1 MLHVTF
7 LLWNTPKQPKLL
19 TCPEI
24 ARRIGRSRGHVARL
38 AKQSR
43 IPADRIT
50 TAGGHDRYELTP
62 DLAEWMHK
70 VRCPP
75 RRKKKFK
82 MEFFT
87 LICRASRREDGSDTA
102 LVCEEMGDFVNEIAE
117 RVNVLLKR
125 MPSVLTMRQL
135 REALFPAIVRLMQ
148 LDLELKNRLPP
159 RHRDEVKSQT
169 TPEPPPP
176 SQAHGNA

>member
-1 MLHVTF
+1 M
-7 LLWNTPKQPKLL
+7 PKQPKLL

-50 TAGGHDRYELTP
+50 TAGGHYRYELTP

-102 LVCEEMGDFVNEIAE
+102 LVCEEIGDFVGEIEE
-117 RVNVLLKR
+117 RVEVLLKR
-125 MPSVLTMRQL
+125 RPSILTVQQL
-135 REALFPAIVRLMQ
+135 AEALLPAISRLIVIDQ
-148 LDLELKNRLPP
+148 RLQKRLPKRP
-159 RHRDEVKSQT
+159 KAEDGSQT
-169 TPEPPPP
+169 TPEPAPP
-176 SQAHGNA
+176 SQAPGNA

>member
-1 MLHVTF
+1 M
-7 LLWNTPKQPKLL
+7 PKYL

-38 AKQSR
+38 AKLNK

-50 TAGGHDRYELTP
+50 TAGGHYRYELTP

-82 MEFFT
+82 MEYFT
-87 LICRASRREDGSDTA
+87 LICRASRREDGADTA
-102 LVCEEMGDFVNEIAE
+102 LVCEEIGDFVGEIE
-117 RVNVLLKR
+117 QRVEVLLKR
-125 MPSVLTMRQL
+125 KPSILTVRQL
-135 REALFPAIVRLMQ
+135 KQALDPAICRLLQ
-148 LDLELKNRLPP
+148 LDRSLREKLPKRLVNE
-159 RHRDEVKSQT
+159 DESQT
-169 TPEPPPP
+169 TPAPAPP
-176 SQAHGNA
+176 SQAPGNV

>member
-1 MLHVTF
+1 M
-7 LLWNTPKQPKLL
+7 PKRPKLL

-24 ARRIGRSRGHVARL
+24 ARRVGRSRGHVARL

-43 IPADRIT
+43 IPGDRIT
-50 TAGGHDRYELTP
+50 TAGGHCRYELTP

-87 LICRASRREDGSDTA
+87 LICLASRREDGSDTA
-102 LVCEEMGDFVNEIAE
+102 LVCEEIGDFVGEIEE
-117 RVNVLLKR
+117 RVEVLLKR
-125 MPSVLTMRQL
+125 RPSILTVRQL
-135 REALFPAIVRLMQ
+135 REALLPAIGRLIVIDQ
-148 LDLELKNRLPP
+148 RLQKRLPTKGWIANHS
-159 RHRDEVKSQT
+159 RACSSVASSR
-169 TPEPPPP
+169 
-176 SQAHGNA
+176 